1 MDRTMSDI
9 SMLVLLPLLAAV
21 GATATPRFSG
31 IWGLLT
37 TALIAVIALML
48 ALNVLHNGAHVVAIG
63 NWIAPLGIVFV
74 ADGLAA
80 LMSFM
85 TAGVGIAVAI
95 QATSWGVWPSS
106 DVDEKAASLR
116 DGFWP
121 LWLATLGA
129 MNALFLS
136 GDLFNIYVAF
146 EILGLTAV
154 GLTALN
160 GTPSALRAAF
170 DYLSAGLMGS
180 LLMLLGVALAYGAIG
195 RVDLEAVPMLADT
208 VAGQIALALL
218 VAGLAV
224 KAALFPL
231 HFWMP
236 AAHSNA
242 TPVASALLSALVV
255 KGALYVILRI
265 SIEGGAGME
274 ALLFALAIM
283 GACAML
289 WGSWGALRATR
300 LKLLVAQSTVAQIG
314 LIALAIGVAGD
325 NLQQNGLWQ
334 AAALLM
340 LSHALAKAA
349 MFIAVGRIA
358 EELGHDRISG
368 LNRKELRPGAAEFA
382 FAIAS
387 VSLIGLPPTAGFIG
401 KWLLIDGLIQQDA
414 WIWVALL
421 LIGTALSAAYLS
433 RVVSRCL
440 RGGPHVAASAHH
452 PEWRV
457 GDITALGLATSA
469 LLLGL
474 ASALPLTLLEI
485 TVK

>member
-1 MDRTMSDI
+1 MSDV
-9 SMLVLLPLLAAV
+9 SLLVLVPLLAAV
-21 GATATPRFSG
+21 GAAATPRISG
-31 IWGLLT
+31 IWGL
-37 TALIAVIALML
+37 TATIVTVVL
-48 ALNVLHNGAHVVAIG
+48 ALWLALEVLQNGARIVTIG
-63 NWIAPLGIVFV
+63 GWVAPLGIGFV

-80 LMSFM
+80 LMLLM
-85 TAGVGIAVAI
+85 TSGVGIAVAL
-95 QATSWGVWPSS
+95 QATSWGLWSS
-106 DVDEKAASLR
+106 NRMSEKAASLSA
-116 DGFWP
+116 GFWP

-136 GDLFNIYVAF
+136 GDLFNIYVTF

-154 GLTALN
+154 GLTALS
-160 GTPSALRAAF
+160 GTQSALRAAF
-170 DYLSAGLMGS
+170 DYLSASLAGS
-180 LLMLLGVALAYGAIG
+180 LLLLLGLALSYGAIG
-195 RVDLEAVPMLADT
+195 RVDLEAVPMLTET
-208 VAGQIALALL
+208 VAGRIALALI
-218 VAGLAV
+218 VVGLAV

-236 AAHSNA
+236 AAHSSA
-242 TPVASALLSALVV
+242 APVASALLSALVV

-274 ALLFALAIM
+274 ALRFALAVM
-283 GACAML
+283 GAGAML
-289 WGSWGALRATR
+289 LGAWGALRATR
-300 LKLLVAQSTVAQIG
+300 LKLLVAQSTIAQIG

-325 NLQQNGLWQ
+325 NMQQNGLWK

-387 VSLIGLPPTAGFIG
+387 VSIIGLPPTAGFLG
-401 KWLLIDGLIQQDA
+401 KWILIDGLIARDA
-414 WIWVALL
+414 WIWVALI

-440 RGGPHVAASAHH
+440 RGGPHIAANAHH
-452 PEWRV
+452 PTWRI

-469 LLLGL
+469 LVLGL
-474 ASALPLTLLEI
+474 ASTFPITLLELA
-485 TVK
+485 TK

>member
-1 MDRTMSDI
+1 MSDL
-9 SMLVLLPLLAAV
+9 SLLVLLPLLAAV
-21 GATATPRFSG
+21 GAAASPRTSG
-31 IWGLLT
+31 IWGLIATVLT
-37 TALIAVIALML
+37 AML
-48 ALNVLHNGAHVVAIG
+48 ALSMVQDILQNGAREIAIG
-63 NWIAPLGIVFV
+63 GWAPPLGILFV

-80 LMSFM
+80 LMVLM
-85 TAGVGIAVAI
+85 TAGVGVFIAI
-95 QATSWGVWPSS
+95 QATSWGILPSS
-106 DVDEKAASLR
+106 SASEKNVFLAA
-116 DGFWP
+116 GFWP

-154 GLTALN
+154 GLTALS
-160 GTPSALRAAF
+160 GTRNAMQAAF
-170 DYLSAGLMGS
+170 DYLSAGLAGS
-180 LLMLLGVALAYGAIG
+180 LLLLLGVTMAYSAIG
-195 RVDLEAVPMLADT
+195 RVDIDAVPLLAET
-208 VAGQIALALL
+208 ISGQIALALV

-255 KGALYVILRI
+255 KAALYVILRI

-274 ALLFALAIM
+274 ALRLALALM
-283 GACAML
+283 GAAAML
-289 WGSWGALRATR
+289 WGAWGALRATR

-325 NLQQNGLWQ
+325 SLQQNGYWQ

-368 LNRKELRPGAAEFA
+368 LNRRDLRPGAAEFA

-387 VSLIGLPPTAGFIG
+387 VSIIGLPPTAGFIG
-401 KWLLIDGLIQQDA
+401 KWILIDGLIERSA
-414 WIWVALL
+414 WFWVALI

-440 RGGPHVAASAHH
+440 RGGPHIAPDAHH
-452 PEWRV
+452 PAWRT
-457 GDITALGLATSA
+457 GDVTALALATSA
-469 LLLGL
+469 LVLGI
-474 ASALPLTLLEI
+474 AAALPLTLLEI

>member
-1 MDRTMSDI
+1 MSDL
-9 SMLVLLPLLAAV
+9 SLLVLLPLLAAV
-21 GATATPRFSG
+21 GAAASPRTSG
-31 IWGLLT
+31 IWGLIATVLT
-37 TALIAVIALML
+37 AML
-48 ALNVLHNGAHVVAIG
+48 ALSMVQDILQNGAREIAIG
-63 NWIAPLGIVFV
+63 GWAPPLGILFV

-80 LMSFM
+80 LMVLM
-85 TAGVGIAVAI
+85 TAGVGVFIAI
-95 QATSWGVWPSS
+95 QATSWGILPSS
-106 DVDEKAASLR
+106 RASEKNVSLAA
-116 DGFWP
+116 GFWP

-154 GLTALN
+154 GLTALS
-160 GTPSALRAAF
+160 GTRNAMQAAF
-170 DYLSAGLMGS
+170 DYLSAGLAGS
-180 LLMLLGVALAYGAIG
+180 LLLLLGVTMAYSAIG
-195 RVDLEAVPMLADT
+195 RVDIDAVPLLAET
-208 VAGQIALALL
+208 ISGQIALALV

-255 KGALYVILRI
+255 KAALYVILRI

-274 ALLFALAIM
+274 ALRLALALM
-283 GACAML
+283 GAAAML
-289 WGSWGALRATR
+289 WGAWGALRATR

-325 NLQQNGLWQ
+325 SLQQNGYWQ

-368 LNRKELRPGAAEFA
+368 LNRRDLRPGAAEFA

-387 VSLIGLPPTAGFIG
+387 VSIIGLPPTAGFIG
-401 KWLLIDGLIQQDA
+401 KWILIDGLIERSA
-414 WIWVALL
+414 WFWVALI

-440 RGGPHVAASAHH
+440 RGGPHIAPDAHH
-452 PEWRV
+452 PAWRT
-457 GDITALGLATSA
+457 GDVTALALATSA
-469 LLLGL
+469 LVLGI
-474 ASALPLTLLEI
+474 AAALPLTLLEI

>member
-1 MDRTMSDI
+1 MDHMMSDI
-9 SMLVLLPLLAAV
+9 SLLVLLPLLAAL
-21 GATATPRFSG
+21 GAAAMPRHSA
-31 IWGLLT
+31 IWGLAATVLT
-37 TALIAVIALML
+37 AILAMWL
-48 ALNVLHNGAHVVAIG
+48 ALELLQDGAREVAIG
-63 NWIAPLGIVFV
+63 GWAAPLGIVLV
-74 ADGLAA
+74 ADGLAV
-80 LMSFM
+80 LMLLM
-85 TAGVGIAVAI
+85 TSGVGIAMAI

-106 DVDEKAASLR
+106 CTSKKAAALR
-116 DGFWP
+116 SGFWP

-129 MNALFLS
+129 LNVLFLS

-154 GLTALN
+154 GLTALS
-160 GTPSALRAAF
+160 GTPNALRAAF
-170 DYLSAGLMGS
+170 DYLSAGLAGS
-180 LLMLLGVALAYGAIG
+180 LLLLLGIALAYGVIG
-195 RVDLEAVPMLADT
+195 RVDLAAVPMLAET
-208 VAGQIALALL
+208 VAGRMALSLF

-236 AAHSNA
+236 AAHSSA
-242 TPVASALLSALVV
+242 APVASALLSALVV

-274 ALLFALAIM
+274 TLRFALAGM
-283 GACAML
+283 GAAAML
-289 WGSWGALRATR
+289 WGAWGALRASR

-314 LIALAIGVAGD
+314 LIAMAIGVSGD
-325 NLQQNGLWQ
+325 GLMQNGLWH

-349 MFIAVGRIA
+349 MFVAVGRIA

-401 KWLLIDGLIQQDA
+401 KWILIEGLIVQNA
-414 WIWVALL
+414 WIWVALI
-421 LIGTALSAAYLS
+421 LIGTALSAAYIS

-440 RGGPHVAASAHH
+440 RGGPHIAKGAHH
-452 PEWRV
+452 PPWRA
-457 GDITALGLATSA
+457 GDVVALGLATSA

-474 ASALPLTLLEI
+474 ASAFPLTLLEI

>member
-1 MDRTMSDI
+1 MMSEL
-9 SMLVLLPLLAAV
+9 SLLVLLPLLAAV
-21 GATATPRFSG
+21 GAAMMPRASG
-31 IWGLLT
+31 VWGLAAT
-37 TALIAVIALML
+37 
-48 ALNVLHNGAHVVAIG
+48 VLSTLFAIWLVVSVLQDDAREIAIG
-63 NWIAPLGIVFV
+63 GWIAPLGIIFI

-80 LMSFM
+80 LMVLM
-85 TAGVGIAVAI
+85 TAVVGIFVAL
-95 QATSWGVWPSS
+95 QATSWSIWPSS
-106 DVDEKAASLR
+106 QVSDKTAALR

-154 GLTALN
+154 GLTALS

-170 DYLSAGLMGS
+170 DYLSAGLAGS
-180 LLMLLGVALAYGAIG
+180 LLLLLGVALAYNVVG
-195 RVDLEAVPMLADT
+195 RVDIEAVPMLAET
-208 VAGQIALALL
+208 VAGRIALALII
-218 VAGLAV
+218 AGLAV

-236 AAHSNA
+236 AAHSSA
-242 TPVASALLSALVV
+242 APVASALLSALVV
-255 KGALYVILRI
+255 KAALYVILRL

-274 ALLFALAIM
+274 TMRLALAVM
-283 GACAML
+283 GAGAMF

-314 LIALAIGVAGD
+314 LISLAIGVSGD
-325 NLQQNGLWQ
+325 TLHQNGFWQ

-349 MFIAVGRIA
+349 MFVAVGRIA
-358 EELGHDRISG
+358 ELLGHDRISG
-368 LNRKELRPGAAEFA
+368 LNRKSLRPGAAEFA
-382 FAIAS
+382 FAIAA
-387 VSLIGLPPTAGFIG
+387 VSLIGLPPTASFIG
-401 KWLLIDGLIQQDA
+401 KWVLINGLIAQDA
-414 WIWVALL
+414 WIWIILI

-440 RGGPHVAASAHH
+440 RGGPHIAPGAHH
-452 PEWRV
+452 PAWHR
-457 GDITALGLATSA
+457 GDVAALCLATSA
-469 LLLGL
+469 LVLGL
-474 ASALPLTLLEI
+474 ASALPLALLEI

>member
-1 MDRTMSDI
+1 MSDI
-9 SMLVLLPLLAAV
+9 SLVILLPCLAAV
-21 GATATPRFSG
+21 GAAATPRASG
-31 IWGLLT
+31 LWGLTATILT
-37 TALIAVIALML
+37 AVLAVWL
-48 ALNVLHNGAHVVAIG
+48 ALDTLQNGARDVAIG
-63 NWIAPLGIVFV
+63 GWIAPLGIVFV

-80 LMSFM
+80 LMLLM
-85 TAGVGIAVAI
+85 TSGIGLAVAL
-95 QATSWGVWPSS
+95 QATSWGVSPSS
-106 DVDEKAASLR
+106 PVSEKVLAMRS
-116 DGFWP
+116 GFWP

-154 GLTALN
+154 GLTALT
-160 GTPSALRAAF
+160 GTRTAVRAAF
-170 DYLSAGLMGS
+170 DYLSAGLAGS
-180 LLMLLGVALAYGAIG
+180 LLLLLGVALAYGAIG
-195 RVDLEAVPMLADT
+195 RVDLEAVPMLAET
-208 VAGQIALALL
+208 VAGRIALALV

-236 AAHSNA
+236 AAHSSA
-242 TPVASALLSALVV
+242 APVASALLSALVV

-265 SIEGGAGME
+265 SIEGGAGMD
-274 ALLFALAIM
+274 ALRFAIAVM
-283 GACAML
+283 GAGAML
-289 WGSWGALRATR
+289 WGAWGALRATR

-325 NLQQNGLWQ
+325 NLEQNGLWQ

-387 VSLIGLPPTAGFIG
+387 ISLIGLPPTAGFIG
-401 KWLLIDGLIQQDA
+401 KWILIDGLIERDA
-414 WIWVALL
+414 WIWVALI
-421 LIGTALSAAYLS
+421 LIGTALSAAYLA

-440 RGGPHVAASAHH
+440 RGGPHIAANAHH
-452 PEWRV
+452 PAWRI

-469 LLLGL
+469 LILGL
-474 ASALPLTLLEI
+474 ASYLPLSLLEI
-485 TVK
+485 STK

>member
-1 MDRTMSDI
+1 MSDI
-9 SMLVLLPLLAAV
+9 SLVILLPLLAAV
-21 GATATPRFSG
+21 GAAATPRASA
-31 IWGLLT
+31 IWGLTATILT
-37 TALIAVIALML
+37 AVL
-48 ALNVLHNGAHVVAIG
+48 ALWLVLDMLQNGARDVAIG
-63 NWIAPLGIVFV
+63 GWVAPLGIVFV
-74 ADGLAA
+74 ADGLAV
-80 LMSFM
+80 LMLLM
-85 TAGVGIAVAI
+85 TSGVGIAVAL
-95 QATSWGVWPSS
+95 QAISWGVWPSS
-106 DVDEKAASLR
+106 RISEKAVSLR
-116 DGFWP
+116 SGFWP

-154 GLTALN
+154 GLTALT

-170 DYLSAGLMGS
+170 DYLSSGLAGS
-180 LLMLLGVALAYGAIG
+180 LLLLLGVALAYGAIG
-195 RVDLEAVPMLADT
+195 RVDLEAVPMLAET
-208 VAGQIALALL
+208 VAGRIALAL
-218 VAGLAV
+218 VIAGLAV

-236 AAHSNA
+236 AAHSSA
-242 TPVASALLSALVV
+242 APVASALLSALVV

-265 SIEGGAGME
+265 SIEGGAGMD
-274 ALLFALAIM
+274 ALRFAIAVM
-283 GACAML
+283 GAGAML
-289 WGSWGALRATR
+289 WGAWGALRATR

-325 NLQQNGLWQ
+325 NLQQNGLWK
-334 AAALLM
+334 ATALLM

-358 EELGHDRISG
+358 EDLGHDRISG

-401 KWLLIDGLIQQDA
+401 KWILIDGLIARDA
-414 WIWVALL
+414 WIWVALI
-421 LIGTALSAAYLS
+421 LIGTALSAAYLA

-440 RGGPHVAASAHH
+440 RGGPHVAANAQH
-452 PEWRV
+452 PALRI
-457 GDITALGLATSA
+457 GDVTALGLATSA
-469 LLLGL
+469 LVLGL
-474 ASALPLTLLEI
+474 ASALPLSLLEI
-485 TVK
+485 STK

>member
-1 MDRTMSDI
+1 MSEL
-9 SMLVLLPLLAAV
+9 SFLVLLPLLAAV
-21 GATATPRFSG
+21 GAAATPRAAG
-31 IWGLLT
+31 LWGLPATILT
-37 TALIAVIALML
+37 AAL
-48 ALNVLHNGAHVVAIG
+48 ALWLALETLKVGASQVAIG
-63 NWIAPLGIVFV
+63 GWVAPLGIVFV

-80 LMSFM
+80 LMLFM
-85 TAGVGIAVAI
+85 TSGVGVAVAF
-95 QATSWGVWPSS
+95 QATGRGLWPSS
-106 DVDEKAASLR
+106 RLSEKAASLR
-116 DGFWP
+116 AGFWP
-121 LWLATLGA
+121 LWLATLAA

-154 GLTALN
+154 GLTALS
-160 GTPSALRAAF
+160 GTRNALRAAF
-170 DYLSAGLMGS
+170 DYLSAGLAGS
-180 LLMLLGVALAYGAIG
+180 LLLLLGVALAYGATG
-195 RVDLEAVPMLADT
+195 RVDLEAVSMLADT
-208 VAGQIALALL
+208 VTGRIALALL

-236 AAHSNA
+236 AAHSSA
-242 TPVASALLSALVV
+242 APVASALLSALVV
-255 KGALYVILRI
+255 KGALYVILRL
-265 SIEGGAGME
+265 SIEGGAGMDS
-274 ALLFALAIM
+274 LRFALAVM

-289 WGSWGALRATR
+289 WGAWGALRATR

-325 NLQQNGLWQ
+325 SLHNNGLWQ

-368 LNRKELRPGAAEFA
+368 LNQQELRPGAAEFA

-401 KWLLIDGLIQQDA
+401 KWILIDGLIARDA
-414 WIWVALL
+414 WVWVALI

-440 RGGPHVAASAHH
+440 RGGPHIAPGARH
-452 PEWRV
+452 PAWRT
-457 GDITALGLATSA
+457 GDIAALGLATSA
-469 LLLGL
+469 LVLGL
-474 ASALPLTLLEI
+474 ASALPLALLEI
-485 TVK
+485 TLI

>member
-1 MDRTMSDI
+1 MSDI
-9 SMLVLLPLLAAV
+9 SLLVLLPLLASV
-21 GATATPRFSG
+21 GAAATPRASG
-31 IWGLLT
+31 LWGLPA
-37 TALIAVIALML
+37 TALTAVL
-48 ALNVLHNGAHVVAIG
+48 ALWLTLDVLQDGAREVAIG
-63 NWIAPLGIVFV
+63 GWAAPLGIVFV

-80 LMSFM
+80 LMLLM
-85 TAGVGIAVAI
+85 TSGVGIVVAI

-106 DVDEKAASLR
+106 AGSEEAASLR
-116 DGFWP
+116 AGFWP

-154 GLTALN
+154 GLTALS
-160 GTPSALRAAF
+160 GTRSALRAAF
-170 DYLSAGLMGS
+170 DYLSAGLAGS
-180 LLMLLGVALAYGAIG
+180 LMLLLGVALAYSAIG
-195 RVDLEAVPMLADT
+195 RVDLEAVPMLAET
-208 VAGQIALALL
+208 ITRRIALALL
-218 VAGLAV
+218 VTGLAV

-236 AAHSNA
+236 AAHSSA
-242 TPVASALLSALVV
+242 APVASALLSALVV

-274 ALLFALAIM
+274 AVRFALAIM
-283 GACAML
+283 GAGAML
-289 WGSWGALRATR
+289 WGAWGALRATR
-300 LKLLVAQSTVAQIG
+300 LKLLVAQSTIAQIG

-325 NLQQNGLWQ
+325 SLQQNGLWQ

-340 LSHALAKAA
+340 LSHAFAKAA

-401 KWLLIDGLIQQDA
+401 KWLLIDGLIARGA
-414 WIWVALL
+414 WIWVALI

-440 RGGPHVAASAHH
+440 RGGPHIAASAHH
-452 PEWRV
+452 PAWST

-469 LLLGL
+469 LVLGL

>member
-1 MDRTMSDI
+1 MSDI
-9 SMLVLLPLLAAV
+9 SLLVLLPFLAAV
-21 GATATPRFSG
+21 GAAATPRTSG
-31 IWGLLT
+31 IWGLT
-37 TALIAVIALML
+37 ATALTAAIALWL
-48 ALNVLHNGAHVVAIG
+48 TLDVLQDGARSIAIG
-63 NWIAPLGIVFV
+63 GWVAPLGIVFV

-80 LMSFM
+80 LMLLM
-85 TAGVGIAVAI
+85 TSGVGVIVAI
-95 QATSWGVWPSS
+95 QAASWGVLPSS
-106 DVDEKAASLR
+106 CASKGAESLR
-116 DGFWP
+116 AGFWP
-121 LWLATLGA
+121 LWLSTLGA

-154 GLTALN
+154 GLTALS
-160 GTPSALRAAF
+160 GTRSALRAAF
-170 DYLSAGLMGS
+170 DYLSAGLVGS
-180 LLMLLGVALAYGAIG
+180 LLLLLGVALAYGAIG
-195 RVDLEAVPMLADT
+195 RVDLEAVPMLAET
-208 VAGQIALALL
+208 VAGRIALAFI

-274 ALLFALAIM
+274 ALRFALAVM
-283 GACAML
+283 GAAAML
-289 WGSWGALRATR
+289 WGAWGALRATR

-314 LIALAIGVAGD
+314 MITLAIGVAGD

-401 KWLLIDGLIQQDA
+401 KWILIDGLIARDA
-414 WIWVALL
+414 WIWVALV

-440 RGGPHVAASAHH
+440 RGGPHVAANAHH
-452 PEWRV
+452 PDWRI
-457 GDITALGLATSA
+457 GDVTSLGLATSA

-474 ASALPLTLLEI
+474 ASALLLSLLEI
-485 TVK
+485 STK

>member
-1 MDRTMSDI
+1 MGTTMSDI
-9 SMLVLLPLLAAV
+9 SLLVLLPFLAAV
-21 GATATPRFSG
+21 GAAAIPRASGLWGLTATA
-31 IWGLLT
+31 LT
-37 TALIAVIALML
+37 AVL
-48 ALNVLHNGAHVVAIG
+48 ALWLALDVLQDGARDVAIG
-63 NWIAPLGIVFV
+63 GWVTPLGIVFV

-80 LMSFM
+80 LMLLM
-85 TAGVGIAVAI
+85 TSGVGIAVAL

-106 DVDEKAASLR
+106 RVSEEAASLR
-116 DGFWP
+116 AGFWP

-136 GDLFNIYVAF
+136 SDLFNIYVAF

-154 GLTALN
+154 GLTALS

-170 DYLSAGLMGS
+170 DYLSAGLAGS
-180 LLMLLGVALAYGAIG
+180 LLLLLGVALAYGAVG
-195 RVDLEAVPMLADT
+195 RVDFEAIPMLADT
-208 VAGQIALALL
+208 VAGRIALALL

-236 AAHSNA
+236 AAHSSA
-242 TPVASALLSALVV
+242 APVASALLSALVV

-265 SIEGGAGME
+265 SIEGGAGMDT
-274 ALLFALAIM
+274 LRFALALM
-283 GACAML
+283 GAGAML
-289 WGSWGALRATR
+289 WGAWGAFRAAR
-300 LKLLVAQSTVAQIG
+300 LKLLVAHSTVAQIG

-325 NLQQNGLWQ
+325 NLQQNGLWH

-358 EELGHDRISG
+358 KELGHDRISG
-368 LNRKELRPGAAEFA
+368 LNRKELRPGVAEFA

-401 KWLLIDGLIQQDA
+401 KWMLIDGLIARDA
-414 WIWVALL
+414 WIWVALI

-440 RGGPHVAASAHH
+440 RGGPHVAPGAHH
-452 PEWRV
+452 PPWCK
-457 GDITALGLATSA
+457 GDIAALGLATSA
-469 LLLGL
+469 LVLGL

-485 TVK
+485 TIK

>member
-1 MDRTMSDI
+1 MMSDI
-9 SMLVLLPLLAAV
+9 SLLVLLPLLAAV
-21 GATATPRFSG
+21 GAAASPRACG
-31 IWGLLT
+31 LWGLPA
-37 TALIAVIALML
+37 TAMTAVL
-48 ALNVLHNGAHVVAIG
+48 AIWLAFDVLQNGAREIAIG
-63 NWIAPLGIVFV
+63 GWVEPLGIAFV

-80 LMSFM
+80 MMLLM
-85 TAGVGIAVAI
+85 TAGVGIAVAL
-95 QATSWGVWPSS
+95 QATSWGLWPSS
-106 DVDEKAASLR
+106 RVSEEVATPRA
-116 DGFWP
+116 GFWP

-154 GLTALN
+154 GLTALSGKRN
-160 GTPSALRAAF
+160 ALRAAF
-170 DYLSAGLMGS
+170 DYLSAGLAGS
-180 LLMLLGVALAYGAIG
+180 LLLLLGVALAYSAIG
-195 RVDLEAVPMLADT
+195 RVDIAAVPMLAET
-208 VAGQIALALL
+208 ITGRISLGLI

-236 AAHSNA
+236 AAHSSA
-242 TPVASALLSALVV
+242 APIASALLSALVV

-274 ALLFALAIM
+274 AVRFALAVM
-283 GACAML
+283 GAGAML
-289 WGSWGALRATR
+289 WGAWGALRATR

-368 LNRKELRPGAAEFA
+368 LNRMELRPGAAELA

-401 KWLLIDGLIQQDA
+401 KWILIDGLIARGA
-414 WIWVALL
+414 WIWVALI

-440 RGGPHVAASAHH
+440 RGGPHVGPDAHH
-452 PEWRV
+452 PPWRT
-457 GDITALGLATSA
+457 GDVTALVLATSA
-469 LLLGL
+469 LVLGL

>member
-1 MDRTMSDI
+1 MMSNI
-9 SMLVLLPLLAAV
+9 SLLILLPMLAAV
-21 GATATPRFSG
+21 GAAATPRAAG
-31 IWGLLT
+31 IWGLPATVLT
-37 TALIAVIALML
+37 ATL
-48 ALNVLHNGAHVVAIG
+48 ALWLAQDVLQNGAQVVAISG
-63 NWIAPLGIVFV
+63 WGAPLGIALV

-80 LMSFM
+80 LMLLM
-85 TAGVGIAVAI
+85 TSGVGIVMAI
-95 QATSWGVWPSS
+95 RATSWGVWPSS
-106 DVDEKAASLR
+106 HVSEEAASLR
-116 DGFWP
+116 SGFWP

-154 GLTALN
+154 GLTALS

-170 DYLSAGLMGS
+170 DYLSAGLAGS
-180 LLMLLGVALAYGAIG
+180 LLLLLGVALAYGTIG
-195 RVDLEAVPMLADT
+195 RVDLEAVPMLAET
-208 VAGQIALALL
+208 VPGRICLALL

-236 AAHSNA
+236 AAHSSA
-242 TPVASALLSALVV
+242 APVASALLSALVV
-255 KGALYVILRI
+255 KCALYVILRI

-274 ALLFALAIM
+274 TLRFALAIM
-283 GACAML
+283 GAGAML
-289 WGSWGALRATR
+289 WGAWGALRATR

-314 LIALAIGVAGD
+314 LIAVAIGVAGD
-325 NLQQNGLWQ
+325 NLQQNGLWH

-368 LNRKELRPGAAEFA
+368 LNRKELRPGAAELA

-401 KWLLIDGLIQQDA
+401 KWILIDGLIAQDA
-414 WIWVALL
+414 WIWIALI

-440 RGGPHVAASAHH
+440 RGGPHVAPGAHH
-452 PEWRV
+452 PAWRT
-457 GDITALGLATSA
+457 GDIAALGLATSA
-469 LLLGL
+469 LVLGL
-474 ASALPLTLLEI
+474 ASALPLSLLEI

>member
-1 MDRTMSDI
+1 MNDI
-9 SMLVLLPLLAAV
+9 SLVILLPLLAAV
-21 GATATPRFSG
+21 GAAATPRASAL
-31 IWGLLT
+31 WGLTATILT
-37 TALIAVIALML
+37 AVL
-48 ALNVLHNGAHVVAIG
+48 ALWLALDMLQSGARNVAIG
-63 NWIAPLGIVFV
+63 GWIAPLGIVFV
-74 ADGLAA
+74 ADGLTA
-80 LMSFM
+80 LMLLM
-85 TAGVGIAVAI
+85 TSGIGVAVAL
-95 QATSWGVWPSS
+95 QATSWGVSPSS
-106 DVDEKAASLR
+106 PVSEKALSMR
-116 DGFWP
+116 SGFWP

-146 EILGLTAV
+146 EILGLTAI
-154 GLTALN
+154 GLTALTS
-160 GTPSALRAAF
+160 TPTALRAAF
-170 DYLSAGLMGS
+170 DYLSAGLAGS
-180 LLMLLGVALAYGAIG
+180 LLLLLGVALAYGAIG
-195 RVDLEAVPMLADT
+195 RVDLEAVPMLAET
-208 VAGQIALALL
+208 VAGRIALAL
-218 VAGLAV
+218 VIAGLAV

-236 AAHSNA
+236 AAHSSA
-242 TPVASALLSALVV
+242 APVASALLSALVV

-265 SIEGGAGME
+265 SIEGGAGMD
-274 ALLFALAIM
+274 ALRFAISVM
-283 GACAML
+283 GAGAML
-289 WGSWGALRATR
+289 WGAWGALRATR

-325 NLQQNGLWQ
+325 NLQQNGLWH

-401 KWLLIDGLIQQDA
+401 KWILIDGLIARDA
-414 WIWVALL
+414 WIWVALI
-421 LIGTALSAAYLS
+421 LIGTALSAAYLA

-440 RGGPHVAASAHH
+440 RGGPHIAANAHH
-452 PEWRV
+452 PAWRI

-469 LLLGL
+469 LILGL
-474 ASALPLTLLEI
+474 VSSLPLSLLEI
-485 TVK
+485 STK

>member
-1 MDRTMSDI
+1 MSDI
-9 SMLVLLPLLAAV
+9 SLLVLLPLLASV
-21 GATATPRFSG
+21 GAAATPRASEL
-31 IWGLLT
+31 WGLPA
-37 TALIAVIALML
+37 TALTAVL
-48 ALNVLHNGAHVVAIG
+48 ALWLTLDVLQDGAREVAIG
-63 NWIAPLGIVFV
+63 GWAAPLGIVFV

-80 LMSFM
+80 LMLLM
-85 TAGVGIAVAI
+85 TSGVGIVVAI

-106 DVDEKAASLR
+106 AGSEEAASLR
-116 DGFWP
+116 AGFWP

-154 GLTALN
+154 GLTALS
-160 GTPSALRAAF
+160 GTRSALRAAF
-170 DYLSAGLMGS
+170 DYLSAGLAGS
-180 LLMLLGVALAYGAIG
+180 LMLLLGVALAYSAIG
-195 RVDLEAVPMLADT
+195 RVDLEAVPMLAET
-208 VAGQIALALL
+208 ITGRIALALL
-218 VAGLAV
+218 VTGLAV

-236 AAHSNA
+236 AAHSSA
-242 TPVASALLSALVV
+242 APVASALLSALVV

-274 ALLFALAIM
+274 AVRFALAIM
-283 GACAML
+283 GAGAML
-289 WGSWGALRATR
+289 WGAWGALRATR
-300 LKLLVAQSTVAQIG
+300 LKLLVAQSTIAQIG

-325 NLQQNGLWQ
+325 SLQQNGLWQ

-340 LSHALAKAA
+340 LSHAFAKAA

-401 KWLLIDGLIQQDA
+401 KWLLIDGLIARGA
-414 WIWVALL
+414 WIWVALI

-440 RGGPHVAASAHH
+440 RGGPHIAASAHH
-452 PEWRV
+452 PAWST

-469 LLLGL
+469 LVLGL

>member
-1 MDRTMSDI
+1 MSDV
-9 SMLVLLPLLAAV
+9 SLLVLLPFLAAI
-21 GATATPRFSG
+21 GAMATPRAAA
-31 IWGLLT
+31 IWGVVTTVLT
-37 TALIAVIALML
+37 AVLSVWL
-48 ALNVLHNGAHVVAIG
+48 ALSLLQDGARDVAISG
-63 NWIAPLGIVFV
+63 WSAPLGIVFV

-80 LMSFM
+80 LMLVM
-85 TAGVGIAVAI
+85 TTLVGIAVAL
-95 QATSWGVWPSS
+95 QATSWGIWPSS
-106 DVDEKAASLR
+106 GVSEDTVWLR
-116 DGFWP
+116 AGFWP

-136 GDLFNIYVAF
+136 SDLFNIYVAF

-154 GLTALN
+154 GLTALS
-160 GTPSALRAAF
+160 GSRSALRAAF
-170 DYLSAGLMGS
+170 DYLTAGLAGS
-180 LLMLLGVALAYGAIG
+180 LLLLLGVALAYDATG
-195 RVDLEAVPMLADT
+195 RVDLEMVPLLAET
-208 VAGQIALALL
+208 VAGRIALAFL

-242 TPVASALLSALVV
+242 APLASALLSALVV
-255 KGALYVILRI
+255 KASLYVILRI
-265 SIEGGAGME
+265 SIEGGAGMD
-274 ALLFALAIM
+274 AMRLAIAVM
-283 GACAML
+283 GACAMF
-289 WGSWGALRATR
+289 WGAWGALRATR

-314 LIALAIGVAGD
+314 LISLAIGVAGD
-325 NLQQNGLWQ
+325 DLHSNGLWK

-368 LNRKELRPGAAEFA
+368 LNREDLRPGAAEFA
-382 FAIAS
+382 FAIAA
-387 VSLIGLPPTAGFIG
+387 VSLIGLPPTAGFVG
-401 KWLLIDGLIQQDA
+401 KWVLMQGLIERDA
-414 WIWVALL
+414 WLWVGLI

-440 RGGPHVAASAHH
+440 RGGPHIAPGARRPA
-452 PEWRV
+452 WRA
-457 GDITALGLATSA
+457 GDIAALGLATSA

-474 ASALPLTLLEI
+474 ASALPLALLEI
-485 TVK
+485 TVV

>member
-1 MDRTMSDI
+1 MSDI
-9 SMLVLLPLLAAV
+9 SLLVLLPLLAAV
-21 GATATPRFSG
+21 GAAATPRASG
-31 IWGLLT
+31 LWGLPA
-37 TALIAVIALML
+37 TALTAVL
-48 ALNVLHNGAHVVAIG
+48 ALWLALDLLQNGARDVAIG
-63 NWIAPLGIVFV
+63 GWVAPLGIVFV

-80 LMSFM
+80 LMLLM
-85 TAGVGIAVAI
+85 TSGVGIAVAL

-106 DVDEKAASLR
+106 HVSEEAVSLR
-116 DGFWP
+116 AGFWP

-136 GDLFNIYVAF
+136 GDLFNIFVAF

-154 GLTALN
+154 GLTALS
-160 GTPSALRAAF
+160 GTRSALRAAF
-170 DYLSAGLMGS
+170 DYLSAGLAGS
-180 LLMLLGVALAYGAIG
+180 LLLLLGVALAYGAIG
-195 RVDLEAVPMLADT
+195 RVDLAAVPMLVDT
-208 VAGQIALALL
+208 VAGRIALALL

-236 AAHSNA
+236 AAHSSA
-242 TPVASALLSALVV
+242 APVASALLSALVV

-274 ALLFALAIM
+274 ALRLALAVM
-283 GACAML
+283 GAGAML
-289 WGSWGALRATR
+289 WGAWGALRATR

-325 NLQQNGLWQ
+325 NLQHNGLWQ

-349 MFIAVGRIA
+349 MFIAVGRIV

-401 KWLLIDGLIQQDA
+401 KWMLIEGLIERGA
-414 WIWVALL
+414 WIWVALI
-421 LIGTALSAAYLS
+421 LIGTALSAAYLA

-440 RGGPHVAASAHH
+440 RGGPHVAPGARRPA
-452 PEWRV
+452 WCA
-457 GDITALGLATSA
+457 GDIAALCLATLA
-469 LLLGL
+469 LALGL
-474 ASALPLTLLEI
+474 ASALPLALMEI
-485 TVK
+485 TVI

>member
-1 MDRTMSDI
+1 MSDI
-9 SMLVLLPLLAAV
+9 SLLVLLPLLASV
-21 GATATPRFSG
+21 GAAATPRASEL
-31 IWGLLT
+31 WGLPA
-37 TALIAVIALML
+37 TALTAVL
-48 ALNVLHNGAHVVAIG
+48 ALWLTLDVLQDGAREVAIG
-63 NWIAPLGIVFV
+63 GWAAPLGIVFV

-80 LMSFM
+80 LMLLM
-85 TAGVGIAVAI
+85 TSGVGIVVAI

-106 DVDEKAASLR
+106 AGSEEAASLR
-116 DGFWP
+116 AGFWP

-154 GLTALN
+154 GLTALS
-160 GTPSALRAAF
+160 GTRSALRAAF
-170 DYLSAGLMGS
+170 DYLSAGLAGS
-180 LLMLLGVALAYGAIG
+180 LMLLLGVALAYSAIG
-195 RVDLEAVPMLADT
+195 RVDLEAVPMLAET
-208 VAGQIALALL
+208 ITRRIALALL
-218 VAGLAV
+218 VTGLAV

-236 AAHSNA
+236 AAHSSA
-242 TPVASALLSALVV
+242 APVASALLSALVV

-274 ALLFALAIM
+274 AVRFALAIM
-283 GACAML
+283 GAGAML
-289 WGSWGALRATR
+289 WGAWGALRATR
-300 LKLLVAQSTVAQIG
+300 LKLLVAQSTIAQIG

-325 NLQQNGLWQ
+325 SLQQNGLWQ

-340 LSHALAKAA
+340 LSHAFAKAA

-401 KWLLIDGLIQQDA
+401 KWLLIDGLIARGA
-414 WIWVALL
+414 WIWVALI

-440 RGGPHVAASAHH
+440 RGGPHIAASAHH
-452 PEWRV
+452 PAWST

-469 LLLGL
+469 LVLGL